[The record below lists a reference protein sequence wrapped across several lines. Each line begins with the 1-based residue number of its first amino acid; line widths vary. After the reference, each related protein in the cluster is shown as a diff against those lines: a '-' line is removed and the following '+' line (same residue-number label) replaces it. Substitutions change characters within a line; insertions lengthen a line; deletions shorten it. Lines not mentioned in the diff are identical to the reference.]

1 MNPETS
7 VRFPYELDKFNP
19 LDNSTI
25 DDLDPEWAEL
35 SRQMFGETSESRE
48 KLTKSLE
55 AEVQAA
61 GLEDSVRILV
71 GEGSLDLF
79 YLKVLRAGGFTI
91 ERSMSVLTNFLDILV
106 TRLDTL
112 LITLT

>member
-1 MNPETS
+1 MNPETN
-7 VRFPYELDKFNP
+7 VRFPYELDPFNP
-19 LDNSTI
+19 LDETTI
-25 DDLDPEWAEL
+25 GGLDPNWAEL
-35 SRQMFGETSESRE
+35 SRQMFGETSETRE
-48 KLTKSLE
+48 KLTEALE
-55 AEVQAA
+55 AEVRAA

-106 TRLDTL
+106 TRLENFFNPF
-112 LITLT
+112 